1 MTARLKTQRRRGDG
15 RGALQGAGAV
25 LLCPGSISAPAPRE
39 RRRPHCS
46 LGVVAAGGRRGARRE
61 AAVRTAAAAH
71 SHLLALRAVGDGPRR
86 APGLAADRALG
97 AAREVRDDA
106 RAAEGVRAVQLD
118 RIVRDVHADRAAPV
132 AVRVVR
138 LHRLE
143 RHRRRSGDRRR
154 LLAGRAGRG
163 AGAAAALSAHES
175 RTPTQAATSRSPPKS
190 RGRTA
195 PRERGAVNAEPL
207 QLSSLDV
214 HHLYA
219 MQLSAAS

>member
-46 LGVVAAGGRRGARRE
+46 LGGVAAGGRRGARRE
-61 AAVRTAAAAH
+61 AAARTAAAAH

-143 RHRRRSGDRRR
+143 RHRRRSSDRRR

-175 RTPTQAATSRSPPKS
+175 RTPSQALGHPEAKRSVASTTRKPSVAPSRQL
-190 RGRTA
+190 A
-195 PRERGAVNAEPL
+195 GAAEP
-207 QLSSLDV
+207 
-214 HHLYA
+214 
-219 MQLSAAS
+219 

>member
-1 MTARLKTQRRRGDG
+1 MSRLTPLCAG
-15 RGALQGAGAV
+15 RLSSHLGAGA
-25 LLCPGSISAPAPRE
+25 
-39 RRRPHCS
+39 
-46 LGVVAAGGRRGARRE
+46 AA
-61 AAVRTAAAAH
+61 RTAAAAH

-143 RHRRRSGDRRR
+143 RHRRRSSDRRR

-175 RTPTQAATSRSPPKS
+175 RTPSQALGRPEAKRSVASTTRKPSVAPSRQLV
-190 RGRTA
+190 RAACEGTFVR
-195 PRERGAVNAEPL
+195 RGARRRSAPPCTLFLVL
-207 QLSSLDV
+207 CVTRDV
-214 HHLYA
+214 
-219 MQLSAAS
+219 

>member
-61 AAVRTAAAAH
+61 AAARTAAAAH

-106 RAAEGVRAVQLD
+106 RAAEGVRAIQLD

-175 RTPTQAATSRSPPKS
+175 GRQAKRSVTRKPSARLPRPPGSQASRQVV
-190 RGRTA
+190 RA
-195 PRERGAVNAEPL
+195 GAAEP
-207 QLSSLDV
+207 
-214 HHLYA
+214 
-219 MQLSAAS
+219 

>member
-61 AAVRTAAAAH
+61 AAARTAAAAH

-143 RHRRRSGDRRR
+143 RHRRRSSDRRR

-175 RTPTQAATSRSPPKS
+175 RTPSQAVGHPEAKRSVASTTRKPSVAPSRPSWP
-190 RGRTA
+190 A
-195 PRERGAVNAEPL
+195 QLNREGVV
-207 QLSSLDV
+207 LSVL
-214 HHLYA
+214 
-219 MQLSAAS
+219 